1 MGKDVAD
8 MTAAKGREEVDGDV
22 DMDVDI
28 DTDVDVVDVVCDRSW
43 AER

>member
-1 MGKDVAD
+1 